1 MNIFTKFSAAALLA
15 GMAFSANAQE
25 LGKAAYCDPWPNTAQ
40 TSLQAITLGWSLDGD
55 QLELVKVKD
64 YDQAVLVTF
73 GGKTYEIDDYDIYYN
88 NEMMTNGTLEDPN
101 YGNELIIGFSTEAFN
116 AGYPTG
122 VYTIDIP
129 EGLVE
134 NADGKTNAEQT
145 LTFTKVNPVAPASIT
160 PAEGLNTD
168 MSKVTLT
175 FNEPIALNPGR
186 EQIKLL
192 ERDVFEGPV
201 YYIEANRYSIGEDG
215 KSLVLN
221 LTDLLKEGVWYSIEI
236 PELFVTVGENECN
249 ARVYTEYMYWTGMNQ
264 AKLIS
269 APDFYSSVDDI
280 HPFVLKWD
288 QPIHFADDAP
298 DTEFVIGFPDWGF
311 RDGDRKWIPADWY
324 ETVHV
329 YDDGTWTTPTADLP
343 ANGVYLDVAELCE
356 DWIGYRFV
364 INFPA
369 KLVMSEDNLP
379 SPPLS
384 YTFNVPNIWS
394 APNITASAGVVDMI
408 WPGASWTT
416 IGKGETTLIQET
428 TGKVTDLRFDFGGWN
443 GATGE
448 VSLVN
453 DRGTEHGITINLN
466 DLDLA
471 DGNYTIIVPQAYVW
485 LRGTLAGQQFE
496 DDPLMNAEVVY
507 QFGWKDGNFSERVSS
522 VGAIPTGEAK
532 ETVYDLQGR
541 RLNPGTQ
548 LQKGIYIVNGKKLIK
563 L

>member
-25 LGKAAYCDPWPNTAQ
+25 LGKAAYYAPWPNSAQ
-40 TSLQAITLGWSLDGD
+40 TSLQAITLGWSLDGY

-64 YDQAVLVTF
+64 YDQTVLVTF
-73 GGKTYEIDDYDIYYN
+73 GGKTYEIDDYDIYYD
-88 NEMMTNGTLEDPN
+88 NEMMTNGTLEDPA
-101 YGNELIIGFSTEAFN
+101 YGNELIIAFSTEAFN

-160 PAEGLNTD
+160 PAQGLNTD

-175 FNEPIALNPGR
+175 FNQPIALNPGR
-186 EQIKLL
+186 DLIKLL
-192 ERDVFEGPV
+192 ERDVLEGPV

-221 LTDLLKEGVWYSIEI
+221 LTDLLKEGVWYSLEI

-269 APDFYSSVDDI
+269 APEFYSSAADI

-288 QPIHFADDAP
+288 QPIHFTDDAP

-311 RDGDRKWIPADWY
+311 RDGDRVWIPADWY

-343 ANGVYLDVAELCE
+343 ANGVYLDVSELCE
-356 DWIGYRFV
+356 EWITYRFV
-364 INFPA
+364 TSFPA
-369 KLVMSEDNLP
+369 KLVYGENDLP

-384 YTFNVPNIWS
+384 YTFNVYNIWT
-394 APNITASAGVVDMI
+394 APDITANNGIVDMA
-408 WPGASWTT
+408 WPGAEWATYAL
-416 IGKGETTLIQET
+416 IDDEVTLLDEA
-428 TGKVTDLRFDFGGWN
+428 TGKVSDLLYTFGGMAK
-443 GATGE
+443 GQ

-453 DRGTEHGITINLN
+453 DDYHGITIDLN
-466 DLDLA
+466 GLDLA
-471 DGNYTIIVPQAYVW
+471 DGDYTITVPQGYIW
-485 LRGTLAGQQFE
+485 IRGTIAGHYFE
-496 DDPLMNAEVVY
+496 DSLMNGMVTY
-507 QFGWKDGNFSERVSS
+507 KFGWKDGNFSERTSS
-522 VGAIPTGEAK
+522 V
-532 ETVYDLQGR
+532 ETLPAADDRIDAVYDLQGR

-548 LQKGIYIVNGKKLIK
+548 LQKGIYIVNGKKVIK